1 VIDIKRYFPYIPS
14 RKNSSEFMA
23 DAQKNAPQ
31 ICSTSVHLREAR
43 PQDDAQLC
51 ALMRRNAMRGTI
63 SLAADYEPS
72 FFRAIEVEGFA
83 KRVIIAESNQQ
94 IVGVVLFAK
103 RRLFLNGAP
112 ADTGYAGSLRLD
124 RSIRGTTIMAR
135 GRELVERWHEDGG
148 GVPFYLFAIL
158 TDNIA
163 AQNVLSSGRVGLPA
177 STRIGT
183 LHTAAIPL
191 LPRLTPRL
199 PARIQIER
207 GSAVGAVKVSEFLNR
222 VGSEKQFFPVY
233 TADDIL
239 ADDGILRGLRLDDFY
254 VARTGDR
261 ILGTV
266 ACWDQLPFRRILITE
281 YSGYMR
287 WLKPFISPLANALR
301 LAPMPNPGEPL
312 RHLYAACIAIEN
324 NSEQIFTLLLN
335 TILHHQHDKGNSF
348 LLVGLMERD
357 PLFPVLKKYVHIPSR
372 SGIYALSLDNFDFAA
387 ALDRRTPYIELGGL

>member
-1 VIDIKRYFPYIPS
+1 
-14 RKNSSEFMA
+14 MA
-23 DAQKNAPQ
+23 DIQRINPQ
-31 ICSTSVHLREAR
+31 ISSSSVLLREAR
-43 PQDDAQLC
+43 PEDDAQLC

-72 FFRAIEVEGFA
+72 FFRAIEVEGCER
-83 KRVIIAESNQQ
+83 RVIIAESNQQ
-94 IVGVVLFAK
+94 IVGVALLAK
-103 RRLFLNGAP
+103 RRAFLNGAP
-112 ADTGYAGSLRLD
+112 ADIGYVGSLRLD

-135 GRELVERWHEDGG
+135 GLELLERWHEEQGG
-148 GVPFYLFAIL
+148 PPFYLLAIL
-158 TDNIA
+158 TDNVA
-163 AQNVLSSGRVGLPA
+163 AQNVLSSGRVGLPP

-199 PARIQIER
+199 PAQIQIER
-207 GSAVGAVKVSEFLNR
+207 GSAVGAPAIAEFLNR
-222 VGSEKQFFPVY
+222 TGREKQFFPVY

-254 VARTGDR
+254 VARIGDR
-261 ILGTV
+261 ILGTI

-301 LAPMPNPGEPL
+301 LAPIPNPGEPL

-335 TILHHQHDKGNSF
+335 TILHDQHNKGNSF

-357 PLFPVLKKYVHIPSR
+357 PLFPVLKKYIHIPSR
-372 SGIYALSLDNFDFAA
+372 SGIYALSLDNFDFTA
-387 ALDRRTPYIELGGL
+387 ALDERIPYVELGGL